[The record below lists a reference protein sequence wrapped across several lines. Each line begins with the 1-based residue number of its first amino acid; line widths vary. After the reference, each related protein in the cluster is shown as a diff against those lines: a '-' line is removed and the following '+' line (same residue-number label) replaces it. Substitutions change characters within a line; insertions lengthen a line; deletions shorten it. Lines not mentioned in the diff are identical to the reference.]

1 MLSPLAS
8 TVTENCAT
16 TAEKTP
22 ACQSAGGGLTVSGVY
37 RTAVSA
43 GRSAPNPMAVA

>member
-8 TVTENCAT
+8 AVAESRAT

-22 ACQSAGGGLTVSGVY
+22 AGRLAGGGLTVSGVY

-43 GRSAPNPMAVA
+43 GLVVPASAAA